1 MDIQQTLEPYESKD
15 SKGFDEHVV
24 GSVLRK
30 LRPDEGEEIELPLLA
45 ELMAFDFC
53 ENYNHEETG
62 WGTYFGPMMVWNN
75 GDGTS
80 TESPSIKKVT
90 PEMLDYWENR
100 ASLKINPILI
110 ARYSGLVWDFKEK
123 ITGERPNIE
132 LGKEYVRSILQIA
145 QGKFSKQAFD
155 TFTKLERALKL
166 SIGFNDPE
174 LIKLCK
180 ETIISF
186 EKDNAIDDK
195 PGLWG
200 YSFDLLIANKKVVLE
215 DEEERNIIDDLE
227 DRLSELT
234 DGSEEKKIDPW
245 AAERAAERLAIYYR
259 KKQKPD
265 DVQRVIFK
273 IGEAY
278 EAIISDG
285 SAMQI
290 AGWYDH
296 LYQLYKSYGFRN
308 EADNY
313 LKKIREIG
321 PKTTEELGTIS
332 HSFEIPREKIEGFV
346 TGITEGEIKD
356 VLTRIAIHFI
366 PQKEQV
372 KEQVLDLSKNNPLT
386 YLISQQ
392 ILDEKG
398 RVVSTIGPLDNDLE
412 GHIIRQISQN
422 LSFSSIFMREAYRKM
437 ILDGDLNTQIII
449 DFIRDSPVIS
459 ENRIS
464 IIEKGLQ
471 AYFNDDYLTCIHLLI
486 PQIEEAIRT
495 LVEIAGGNVLKQAR
509 GGGYHLRTFDEL
521 LRDEITMNSL
531 GEDFADYF
539 RIIFTDQRGWNL
551 RNSVCHG
558 MSPPEVFN
566 IQTADRI
573 IHAVLALGLIHER
586 KE

>member
-1 MDIQQTLEPYESKD
+1 MNIQQILEPYESKD
-15 SKGFDEHVV
+15 TKNFDEHTV
-24 GSVLRK
+24 GSELRK
-30 LRPDEGEEIELPLLA
+30 LRPESGEEIELPLLS

-53 ENYNHEETG
+53 ENYSHDETG

-90 PEMLDYWENR
+90 PEMLDYWESR
-100 ASLKINPILI
+100 SSLDVNPILI
-110 ARYSGLVWDFKEK
+110 ARYVGLVWDFKEK
-123 ITGERPNIE
+123 ITGDRPNIE
-132 LGKEYVRSILQIA
+132 LGKRYVRSILQIA
-145 QGKFSKQAFD
+145 QGKFSKHEFD
-155 TFTKLERALKL
+155 TYTKLERALKL
-166 SIGFNDPE
+166 SIGFNDQD

-180 ETIISF
+180 KTLLNF

-200 YSFDLLIANKKVVLE
+200 YSFDLLIGNKKVQL
-215 DEEERNIIDDLE
+215 DEVEEREIITDLE
-227 DRLSELT
+227 HRLRELT
-234 DGSEEKKIDPW
+234 DGNEEKKIDPW
-245 AAERAAERLAIYYR
+245 AAERAAERLATYYR
-259 KKQKPD
+259 KKQKPE
-265 DVQRVIFK
+265 DVKRVIFK

-278 EAIISDG
+278 ENIISDG
-285 SAMQI
+285 SAMQV

-296 LYQLYKSYGFRN
+296 LYQLYKSFGFKN
-308 EADNY
+308 EAEKY

-321 PKTTEELGTIS
+321 PKTTEELGTVS
-332 HSFEIPREKIEGFV
+332 HSFEIPRDKINGFV
-346 TGITEGEIKD
+346 SGITSGETKD
-356 VLTRIAIHFI
+356 VLNRIAIHFI

-372 KEQVLDLSKNNPLT
+372 KEQILDLSKSNPLT

-398 RVVSTIGPLDNDLE
+398 RVVSTIGPLENDLE
-412 GHIIRQISQN
+412 GHIIRQVSQN
-422 LSFSSIFMREAYRKM
+422 LSFSSIFMRETFANM
-437 ILDGDLNTQIII
+437 ISDGKLNSAVIC
-449 DFIRDSPVIS
+449 DFISTSPIIS
-459 ENRIS
+459 ESRMT
-464 IIEKGLQ
+464 IIEKGLE
-471 AYFNDDYLTCIHLLI
+471 AYFNNDYLVCIHLLI

-509 GGGYHLRTFDEL
+509 GGGFHLRTFDEL
-521 LRDEITMNSL
+521 LRDETTINSL

-558 MSPPEVFN
+558 MSPPQLFN
-566 IQTADRI
+566 IQSADRI
-573 IHAVLALGLIHER
+573 IHTILSLGLIHER